1 MGEGVGGTIAAV
13 LVAAGTLLAVLAAI
27 AAALPGSVYRRLH
40 YQVVVT
46 SAAAPLIG
54 IGAAVAEGPGLT
66 TALVLV
72 IVLLLAG
79 TGPVLGMAVARVN
92 AQHDGIATGASPE

>member
-1 MGEGVGGTIAAV
+1 MGEGVAGIAAV
-13 LVAAGTLLAVLAAI
+13 VLVTAGTILTMLASV

-46 SAAAPLIG
+46 SVAGPLIG
-54 IGAAVAEGPGLT
+54 MGAALAEGPGLT

-72 IVLLLAG
+72 IMLLLAG
-79 TGPVLGMAVARVN
+79 TGPVLSMAVARVN
-92 AQHDGIATGASPE
+92 AQHDGIATAESPE